1 MPIIKSAKKKLR
13 QDKKKQKTNEFY
25 RAAIRRTVKQAKK
38 TKNKKELATIVQK
51 AYSVIGKAAK
61 KKVIHKNKASR
72 LKSRISKLL
81 GANS

>member
-13 QDKKKQKTNEFY
+13 QDKRKQDVNEYY
-25 RAAIRRTVKQAKK
+25 RSAIRKSVKQAKK
-38 TKNKKELATIVQK
+38 ATGKERSKMVQT

-61 KKVIHKNKASR
+61 KKVIHKNKANR

-81 GANS
+81 GAK